1 MKKKLSFCLVV
12 LVLLAVGVL
21 HYWAAPT
28 FDHAFQCNG
37 IGPPAKPGGSFKVL
51 REGTYP
57 GLSDAPVT
65 FDEGRTYRELLA
77 ALRGQRYLPSPPCWG
92 PPTAG
97 PPSIPHP
104 AVPPSAWPTG
114 TAPFSGWPRTPL
126 IGAAFSP
133 FPPAAWGRSWSSF
146 LWTSRRKTFTT
157 LPLRR
162 RSFDP
167 PCR

>member
-1 MKKKLSFCLVV
+1 MKKKLSFRLVV

-57 GLSDAPVT
+57 GLIDAPVT

-77 ALRGQRYLPSPPCWG
+77 ALRGQRYLRLPALLGPPRRDRLLYRIRLYPRVHGLLGRHLSLAGLELLSLAPLSPPSPRRPG
-92 PPTAG
+92 EKLELIFMDEPEENIYY
-97 PPSIPHP
+97 PS
-104 AVPPSAWPTG
+104 S
-114 TAPFSGWPRTPL
+114 
-126 IGAAFSP
+126 
-133 FPPAAWGRSWSSF
+133 
-146 LWTSRRKTFTT
+146 
-157 LPLRR
+157 
-162 RSFDP
+162 
-167 PCR
+167 

>member
-37 IGPPAKPGGSFKVL
+37 IGPPAKPGGSFQVL

-77 ALRGQRYLPSPPCWG
+77 ALRGQRYLRL
-92 PPTAG
+92 
-97 PPSIPHP
+97 P
-104 AVPPSAWPTG
+104 ALLGAPDGG
-114 TAPFSGWPRTPL
+114 TAFYTASGLSL
-126 IGAAFSP
+126 IHISEP
-133 FPPAAWGRSWSSF
+133 TRPY
-146 LWTSRRKTFTT
+146 
-157 LPLRR
+157 
-162 RSFDP
+162 
-167 PCR
+167 

>member
-37 IGPPAKPGGSFKVL
+37 IGPPAKPGDSFKVL

-65 FDEGRTYRELLA
+65 FDEGQNYR
-77 ALRGQRYLPSPPCWG
+77 
-92 PPTAG
+92 
-97 PPSIPHP
+97 
-104 AVPPSAWPTG
+104 
-114 TAPFSGWPRTPL
+114 
-126 IGAAFSP
+126 P
-133 FPPAAWGRSWSSF
+133 FPSLPGAPDGGIAVYYLSSCTPECMAYWDGTF
-146 LWTSRRKTFTT
+146 LWLASNSSHWRRF
-157 LPLRR
+157 LPL
-162 RSFDP
+162 P
-167 PCR
+167 PGRLGEKLELIFMDEPEENIYYPSS

>member
-77 ALRGQRYLPSPPCWG
+77 ALRGQRYLRLPALLGAPKGFRVQVRNLKVS
-92 PPTAG
+92 AG
-97 PPSIPHP
+97 
-104 AVPPSAWPTG
+104 AGFLVAL
-114 TAPFSGWPRTPL
+114 SGDILTMPGLPKV
-126 IGAAFSP
+126 
-133 FPPAAWGRSWSSF
+133 PAAEKIDVDEHGKISGLF
-146 LWTSRRKTFTT
+146 
-157 LPLRR
+157 
-162 RSFDP
+162 
-167 PCR
+167 

>member
-1 MKKKLSFCLVV
+1 MKKKLSFRLVV

-57 GLSDAPVT
+57 GLIDAPVT

-77 ALRGQRYLPSPPCWG
+77 ALRGQRYLRL
-92 PPTAG
+92 
-97 PPSIPHP
+97 P
-104 AVPPSAWPTG
+104 ALLQK
-114 TAPFSGWPRTPL
+114 PL
-126 IGAAFSP
+126 CQ
-133 FPPAAWGRSWSSF
+133 
-146 LWTSRRKTFTT
+146 RRA
-157 LPLRR
+157 
-162 RSFDP
+162 
-167 PCR
+167 

>member
-1 MKKKLSFCLVV
+1 MKKQLSFRLVV
-12 LVLLAVGVL
+12 LVLLDVGVL

-37 IGPPAKPGGSFKVL
+37 IGPPAKPGGSFQVL

-77 ALRGQRYLPSPPCWG
+77 ALRGQRYLRL
-92 PPTAG
+92 
-97 PPSIPHP
+97 P
-104 AVPPSAWPTG
+104 ALLGAPDGG
-114 TAPFSGWPRTPL
+114 TAWPRTPL

-133 FPPAAWGRSWSSF
+133 FPPAAWGRSWSPF

>member
-65 FDEGRTYRELLA
+65 FDGGGLTVSCWPPSGGRGISA
-77 ALRGQRYLPSPPCWG
+77 SPSCWG

>member
-77 ALRGQRYLPSPPCWG
+77 ALRGQRYLRLPALLG
-92 PPTAG
+92 APTAG

>member
-12 LVLLAVGVL
+12 CALAVGVL

-77 ALRGQRYLPSPPCWG
+77 ALRGQRYLRLPALLG
-92 PPTAG
+92 PPHGG

-104 AVPPSAWPTG
+104 AVPPSAWSTG

>member
-77 ALRGQRYLPSPPCWG
+77 ALRGQRYLRL
-92 PPTAG
+92 
-97 PPSIPHP
+97 P
-104 AVPPSAWPTG
+104 ALLGAPDGG
-114 TAPFSGWPRTPL
+114 TAFYTASGCTPECMAYWDGTF
-126 IGAAFSP
+126 GAAFSP